1 MFTSLVS
8 SQLHKQLLLNKRM
21 KRFFRYFQPYQ
32 KEAILGPVFKLLEAS
47 FELLVPLII
56 AFIVDTIIPNGNQGD
71 LVAML
76 LLLVGLACVGILV
89 SLTAQYFSAKAAVGV
104 TKALTND
111 LYQKV
116 LSLPKSS
123 RDILSS
129 SSLLTR
135 LTSDTLQ
142 IQTGINTFLRLFL
155 RAPIVVFGSLMMA
168 FYISPS
174 LSVYFLG
181 MIILLLII
189 VTGISIITSRMYQSI
204 RKDVDSLV
212 GQVGETVMGWR
223 VIRAFG
229 QKAREIKTFQG
240 INQTYKKHQL
250 QAGFWSSLL
259 SPLTFLVVNT
269 TLLILIWQGNGAVS
283 QNLLE
288 QGMLVALINYLLQI
302 LVELVKMIMVVSTL
316 NQTYI
321 SAQRIQ
327 EVFDQESENV
337 EADLPVVKS
346 RDKDLVFSV
355 HDLTFAYPNSAEESL
370 SGIDFELRKGQFM
383 GIIGG
388 TGSGKSTL
396 VDLLQALY
404 SLPTSQLSVYID
416 GKSPKNVKEWRQ
428 QIAVVP
434 QQAQLFAGTVRSN
447 LSLGLASVS
456 ESDLWA
462 ALEIAQAKS
471 FIEDKGGLDSPVE
484 AFGKNFS
491 GGQRQRLTIAR
502 AILQKAPIL
511 ILDDATSALDYLTE
525 SRLLASIR
533 RELPEQTLIMV
544 SQRTNSL
551 RAADQILVLDQGRQV
566 GLGRH
571 EDLLRSSAIYQEIDQ
586 SQHREEGSHETI

>member
-1 MFTSLVS
+1 
-8 SQLHKQLLLNKRM
+8 M
-21 KRFFRYFQPYQ
+21 KFLSRYFKDYI
-32 KEAILGPVFKLLEAS
+32 KESILGPVFKLLEAC

-56 AFIVDTIIPNGNQGD
+56 AYIVDTIIPNGSQGN

-76 LLLVGLACVGILV
+76 FLLVGIACIGIIV
-89 SLTAQYFSAKAAVGV
+89 SLIAQYYSAKAAVGV
-104 TKALTND
+104 TKELTND

-155 RAPIVVFGSLMMA
+155 RAPIVVFGSLIMA

-174 LSVYFLG
+174 LSAYFLG
-181 MIILLLII
+181 MIILLIFI
-189 VTGISIITSRMYQSI
+189 VTVISVMTSRIYQSM
-204 RKDVDSLV
+204 RKELDGLV
-212 GQVGETVMGWR
+212 GQVRETVTGWR

-229 QKAREIKTFQG
+229 QREREIKAFQG
-240 INQTYKKHQL
+240 INQIYKKQQL

-259 SPLTFLVVNT
+259 SPLTFLVVNG
-269 TLLILIWQGNGAVS
+269 TLLILIWRGNIAIS
-283 QNLLE
+283 HNLLE

-327 EVFDQESENV
+327 EVFDQTSEDVESS
-337 EADLPVVKS
+337 LPKVVS
-346 RDKDLVFSV
+346 EDKEIIFSV
-355 HDLTFAYPNSAEESL
+355 RHISFSYPKSAEESL
-370 SGIDFELRKGQFM
+370 SDIAFDLRKGQFM

-404 SLPTSQLSVYID
+404 SVPTNQLSLFID
-416 GKSPKNVKEWRQ
+416 GKSPKSLKEWRQ
-428 QIAVVP
+428 QIAIVP
-434 QQAQLFAGTVRSN
+434 QQAQLFAGTIRSN
-447 LSLGLASVS
+447 LSLGLEEISD
-456 ESDLWA
+456 SDLWS

-525 SRLLASIR
+525 SRLLVAIR
-533 RELPEQTLIMV
+533 QELPGQNLIMV

-551 RAADQILVLDQGRQV
+551 RTADQILVLEQGRQV

-571 EDLLRSSAIYQEIDQ
+571 EDLLRSSAIYQEIHQ
-586 SQHREEGSHETI
+586 SQQQGEEDSYETI

>member
-1 MFTSLVS
+1 
-8 SQLHKQLLLNKRM
+8 M
-21 KRFFRYFQPYQ
+21 KFLSRYFKDYI
-32 KEAILGPVFKLLEAS
+32 KESILGPVFKLLEAC

-56 AFIVDTIIPNGNQGD
+56 AYIVDTIIPNGSQGN

-76 LLLVGLACVGILV
+76 FLLVGLACIGIIV
-89 SLTAQYFSAKAAVGV
+89 SLIAQYYSAKAAVGV
-104 TKALTND
+104 TKELTND

-155 RAPIVVFGSLMMA
+155 RAPIVVFGSLIMA

-174 LSVYFLG
+174 LSAYFLG
-181 MIILLLII
+181 MIILLIFI
-189 VTGISIITSRMYQSI
+189 VTVISVMTSRIYQSM
-204 RKDVDSLV
+204 RKELDGLV
-212 GQVGETVMGWR
+212 GQVRETVTGWR

-229 QKAREIKTFQG
+229 QREREIKAFQG
-240 INQTYKKHQL
+240 INQIYKKQQL

-259 SPLTFLVVNT
+259 SPLTFLVVNG
-269 TLLILIWQGNGAVS
+269 TLLILIWQGNIAIS
-283 QNLLE
+283 HNLLE

-327 EVFDQESENV
+327 EVFDQTSEDVESS
-337 EADLPVVKS
+337 LPKVVS
-346 RDKDLVFSV
+346 EDKEIIFSV
-355 HDLTFAYPNSAEESL
+355 RHLSFSYPKSAEESL
-370 SGIDFELRKGQFM
+370 SDIAFDLRKGQFM

-404 SLPTSQLSVYID
+404 SVSTNQLSLFID
-416 GKSPKNVKEWRQ
+416 GKSPKNLKEWRQ
-428 QIAVVP
+428 RIAIVP
-434 QQAQLFAGTVRSN
+434 QQAQLFAGTIRSN
-447 LSLGLASVS
+447 LSLGLEEISD
-456 ESDLWA
+456 SDLWS

-525 SRLLASIR
+525 SRLLAAIR
-533 RELPEQTLIMV
+533 QELPGQNLIMV

-551 RAADQILVLDQGRQV
+551 RTADQILVLEQGRQV

-571 EDLLRSSAIYQEIDQ
+571 EDLLRSSAIYQEIHQ
-586 SQHREEGSHETI
+586 SQQQGE

>member
-1 MFTSLVS
+1 
-8 SQLHKQLLLNKRM
+8 M
-21 KRFFRYFQPYQ
+21 KFLSRYFKDYI
-32 KEAILGPVFKLLEAS
+32 KESILGPVFKLLEAC

-56 AFIVDTIIPNGNQGD
+56 AYIVDTIIPNGSQGN

-76 LLLVGLACVGILV
+76 FLLVGLACIGIIV
-89 SLTAQYFSAKAAVGV
+89 SLIAQYYSAKAAVGV
-104 TKALTND
+104 TKELTND

-155 RAPIVVFGSLMMA
+155 RAPIVVFGSLIMA

-174 LSVYFLG
+174 LSAYFLG
-181 MIILLLII
+181 MIILLIFI
-189 VTGISIITSRMYQSI
+189 VTVISVMTSRIYQSM
-204 RKDVDSLV
+204 RKELDGLV
-212 GQVGETVMGWR
+212 GQVRETVTGWR

-229 QKAREIKTFQG
+229 QREREIKAFQG
-240 INQTYKKHQL
+240 INQIYKKQQL

-259 SPLTFLVVNT
+259 SPLTFLVVNG
-269 TLLILIWQGNGAVS
+269 TLIILIWQGNKAIS
-283 QNLLE
+283 HNLLE
-288 QGMLVALINYLLQI
+288 LGMLVALINYLLQI

-327 EVFDQESENV
+327 EVLDQTSEDVESS
-337 EADLPVVKS
+337 LPKVVS
-346 RDKDLVFSV
+346 EDKEIIFSV
-355 HDLTFAYPNSAEESL
+355 RHLSFSYPKSAEESL
-370 SGIDFELRKGQFM
+370 SDIAFDLRKGQFM

-404 SLPTSQLSVYID
+404 SVPTNQLSLFID
-416 GKSPKNVKEWRQ
+416 GKSPKNLKEWRQ
-428 QIAVVP
+428 QIAIVP

-447 LSLGLASVS
+447 LSLGLESVLDS
-456 ESDLWA
+456 ELWV

-511 ILDDATSALDYLTE
+511 VLDDATSALDYLTE
-525 SRLLASIR
+525 SRLLAAIR

-551 RAADQILVLDQGRQV
+551 RTADLILVLDQGRQV

-571 EDLLRSSAIYQEIDQ
+571 EDLLRKSAIYQEIDQ
-586 SQHREEGSHETI
+586 SQHREEDSHETI

>member
-1 MFTSLVS
+1 
-8 SQLHKQLLLNKRM
+8 M
-21 KRFFRYFQPYQ
+21 KFLSRYFKDYI
-32 KEAILGPVFKLLEAS
+32 KESILGPIFKLLEAC

-56 AFIVDTIIPNGNQGD
+56 AYIVDTIIPNGSQGN

-76 LLLVGLACVGILV
+76 FLLVGLACIGIIV
-89 SLTAQYFSAKAAVGV
+89 SLIAQYYSAKAAVGV
-104 TKALTND
+104 TKELTND

-155 RAPIVVFGSLMMA
+155 RAPIVVFGSLIMA

-174 LSVYFLG
+174 LSAYFLG
-181 MIILLLII
+181 MIILLIFI
-189 VTGISIITSRMYQSI
+189 VTVISVMTSRIYQSM
-204 RKDVDSLV
+204 RKELDSLV
-212 GQVGETVMGWR
+212 GQVRETVTGWR

-229 QKAREIKTFQG
+229 QREREIKAFQG
-240 INQTYKKHQL
+240 INQIYKKQQL

-259 SPLTFLVVNT
+259 SPLTFLVVNG
-269 TLLILIWQGNGAVS
+269 TLLILIWQGNIAIS
-283 QNLLE
+283 HNLLE

-321 SAQRIQ
+321 SAQCIQ
-327 EVFDQESENV
+327 EVFDQTSEDVESS
-337 EADLPVVKS
+337 LPRVVS
-346 RDKDLVFSV
+346 EDKEIIFSV
-355 HDLTFAYPNSAEESL
+355 RHLSFSYPKSAEESL
-370 SGIDFELRKGQFM
+370 SDIAFDLRKGQFM

-404 SLPTSQLSVYID
+404 SVPTNQLSLFID
-416 GKSPKNVKEWRQ
+416 GKSPKNLKEWRQ
-428 QIAVVP
+428 QIAIVP
-434 QQAQLFAGTVRSN
+434 QQAQLFAGTIRSN
-447 LSLGLASVS
+447 LSLGLEEISD
-456 ESDLWA
+456 SDLWS

-471 FIEDKGGLDSPVE
+471 FIEDKGGLNSPVE

-525 SRLLASIR
+525 SRLLVAIR
-533 RELPEQTLIMV
+533 QELPGQNLIMV

-551 RAADQILVLDQGRQV
+551 RTADQILVLDQGCQV

-586 SQHREEGSHETI
+586 SQHREEDSHETI

>member
-1 MFTSLVS
+1 
-8 SQLHKQLLLNKRM
+8 M
-21 KRFFRYFQPYQ
+21 KLFFQYFKPY
-32 KEAILGPVFKLLEAS
+32 KNESILGPVFKLLEAS

-56 AFIVDTIIPNGNQGD
+56 AYIVDTIIPNGNRGD

-76 LLLVGLACVGILV
+76 LLLVGLACIGIIV
-89 SLTAQYFSAKAAVGV
+89 SITAQYFSAKAAVGV

-129 SSLLTR
+129 ASLLTR

-142 IQTGINTFLRLFL
+142 VQTGINTFLRLFL
-155 RAPIVVFGSLMMA
+155 RAPIVVFGSLIMA

-174 LSVYFLG
+174 LSIYFLG
-181 MIILLLII
+181 MILLLLVI
-189 VTGISIITSRMYQSI
+189 VTGISVLTSRIYQSI
-204 RKDVDSLV
+204 RKELDCLV
-212 GQVGETVMGWR
+212 GQVRETITGWR

-229 QKAREIKTFQG
+229 QREREIKTFQG
-240 INQTYKKHQL
+240 INQRYKKQQL
-250 QAGFWSSLL
+250 QSGFWSSLL
-259 SPLTFLVVNT
+259 SPLTFLVVNG
-269 TLLILIWQGNGAVS
+269 TLILLIWQGDSAISDNR
-283 QNLLE
+283 LE

-302 LVELVKMIMVVSTL
+302 LVELVKLIMVVTTL

-327 EVFDQESENV
+327 EVFEQKSEDVDAN
-337 EADLPVVKS
+337 LPVVYS
-346 RDKDLVFSV
+346 RDKELIFSV
-355 HDLTFAYPNSAEESL
+355 NHLSFSYPKSAEESL
-370 SGIDFELRKGQFM
+370 IDIDFELCKRQFM
-383 GIIGG
+383 GLIGG

-404 SLPTSQLSVYID
+404 SIPTSQLSFFIE
-416 GKSPKNVKEWRQ
+416 GKSPRNLKEWRQ
-428 QIAVVP
+428 QLAIVP

-447 LSLGLASVS
+447 LSLGLESVLDS
-456 ESDLWA
+456 ELWA

-511 ILDDATSALDYLTE
+511 LLDDATSALDYLTE
-525 SRLLASIR
+525 SRLLSAIR
-533 RELPEQTLIMV
+533 RAFPEQTLIMV

-551 RAADQILVLDQGRQV
+551 RTADQILVLDQGRQV

-586 SQHREEGSHETI
+586 SQHREEESHETI

>member
-1 MFTSLVS
+1 
-8 SQLHKQLLLNKRM
+8 M
-21 KRFFRYFQPYQ
+21 KFLSRYFKDYI
-32 KEAILGPVFKLLEAS
+32 KESILGPVFKLLEAC

-56 AFIVDTIIPNGNQGD
+56 AYIVDTIIPNGSQGN

-76 LLLVGLACVGILV
+76 FLLVGIACIGIIV
-89 SLTAQYFSAKAAVGV
+89 SLIAQYYSAKAAVGV
-104 TKALTND
+104 TKELTND

-155 RAPIVVFGSLMMA
+155 RAPIVVFGSLIMA

-174 LSVYFLG
+174 LSAYFLG
-181 MIILLLII
+181 MIILLIFI
-189 VTGISIITSRMYQSI
+189 VTVISVMTSRIYQSM
-204 RKDVDSLV
+204 RKELDGLV
-212 GQVGETVMGWR
+212 GQVRETVTGWR
-223 VIRAFG
+223 VIRAYG
-229 QKAREIKTFQG
+229 QREREIKAFQG
-240 INQTYKKHQL
+240 INQIYKKQQL

-259 SPLTFLVVNT
+259 SPLTFLVVNS
-269 TLLILIWQGNGAVS
+269 TLLILIWQGNIAIS
-283 QNLLE
+283 HNLLE

-327 EVFDQESENV
+327 EVFDQTSEDVESS
-337 EADLPVVKS
+337 LPKVVS
-346 RDKDLVFSV
+346 EDKEIIFSV
-355 HDLTFAYPNSAEESL
+355 RHLSFSYPKSAEESL
-370 SGIDFELRKGQFM
+370 SDITFDLRKEQFM

-404 SLPTSQLSVYID
+404 SVPTNQLSLFID
-416 GKSPKNVKEWRQ
+416 GKSPKNLKEWRQ
-428 QIAVVP
+428 RIAIVP
-434 QQAQLFAGTVRSN
+434 QQAQLFAGTIRSN
-447 LSLGLASVS
+447 LSLGLEEISD
-456 ESDLWA
+456 SDLWS

-491 GGQRQRLTIAR
+491 SGQRQRLTIAR

-525 SRLLASIR
+525 SRLLAAIR
-533 RELPEQTLIMV
+533 QELPGQNLIMV

-551 RAADQILVLDQGRQV
+551 RTADQILVLEQGRQV
-566 GLGRH
+566 GLSRH
-571 EDLLRSSAIYQEIDQ
+571 EDLLRSSAIYQEIHQ
-586 SQHREEGSHETI
+586 SQQQGEEDSYETI

>member
-1 MFTSLVS
+1 
-8 SQLHKQLLLNKRM
+8 M
-21 KRFFRYFQPYQ
+21 KFLSRYFKDYI
-32 KEAILGPVFKLLEAS
+32 KESILGPVFKLLEAC

-56 AFIVDTIIPNGNQGD
+56 AYIVDTIIPNGSQGN

-76 LLLVGLACVGILV
+76 FLLVGLACIGIIV
-89 SLTAQYFSAKAAVGV
+89 SLIAQYYSAKAAVGV
-104 TKALTND
+104 TKELTND

-155 RAPIVVFGSLMMA
+155 RAPIVVFGSLIMA

-174 LSVYFLG
+174 LSAYFLG
-181 MIILLLII
+181 MIILLIFI
-189 VTGISIITSRMYQSI
+189 VTVISVMTSRIYQSM
-204 RKDVDSLV
+204 RKELDGLV
-212 GQVGETVMGWR
+212 GQVRETVTGWR

-229 QKAREIKTFQG
+229 QREREIKAFQG
-240 INQTYKKHQL
+240 INQIYKKQQL

-259 SPLTFLVVNT
+259 SPLTFLVVNG
-269 TLLILIWQGNGAVS
+269 TLLILIWQGNIAIS
-283 QNLLE
+283 HNLLE

-327 EVFDQESENV
+327 EVFDQTSEDVESS
-337 EADLPVVKS
+337 LPKVVS
-346 RDKDLVFSV
+346 EDKEIIFSV
-355 HDLTFAYPNSAEESL
+355 RHLSFSYPKSAEESL
-370 SGIDFELRKGQFM
+370 SDIAFDLRKGQFM

-404 SLPTSQLSVYID
+404 SVPTNQLSLFID
-416 GKSPKNVKEWRQ
+416 GKSPKNLKEWRQ
-428 QIAVVP
+428 QIAIVP
-434 QQAQLFAGTVRSN
+434 QQAQLFAGTIRSN
-447 LSLGLASVS
+447 LSLGLEEISD
-456 ESDLWA
+456 SDLWS

-511 ILDDATSALDYLTE
+511 VLDDATSALDYLTE
-525 SRLLASIR
+525 SRLLVAIR
-533 RELPEQTLIMV
+533 QELPGQNLIMV

-551 RAADQILVLDQGRQV
+551 RTADQILVLEQGRQV

-571 EDLLRSSAIYQEIDQ
+571 EDLLRSSAIYQEIHQ
-586 SQHREEGSHETI
+586 SQQQGEEDSYETI

>member
-1 MFTSLVS
+1 
-8 SQLHKQLLLNKRM
+8 M
-21 KRFFRYFQPYQ
+21 KLFFQYFKPY
-32 KEAILGPVFKLLEAS
+32 KNESILGPVFKLLEAS

-56 AFIVDTIIPNGNQGD
+56 AYIVDTIIPNGNRGD

-76 LLLVGLACVGILV
+76 LLLVGLACIGIIV
-89 SLTAQYFSAKAAVGV
+89 SITAQYFSAKAAVGV

-129 SSLLTR
+129 ASLLTR

-142 IQTGINTFLRLFL
+142 VQTGINTFLRLFL
-155 RAPIVVFGSLMMA
+155 RAPIVVFGSLIMA

-174 LSVYFLG
+174 LSIYFLG
-181 MIILLLII
+181 MILLLLVI
-189 VTGISIITSRMYQSI
+189 VTGISVLTSRIYQSI
-204 RKDVDSLV
+204 RKELDCLV
-212 GQVGETVMGWR
+212 GQVRETITGWR

-229 QKAREIKTFQG
+229 QREREIKTFQG
-240 INQTYKKHQL
+240 INQRYKKQQL

-259 SPLTFLVVNT
+259 SPLTFLVVNG
-269 TLLILIWQGNGAVS
+269 TLILLIWQGNSAIS
-283 QNLLE
+283 DNRLE

-302 LVELVKMIMVVSTL
+302 LVELVKLIMVVTTL

-327 EVFDQESENV
+327 EVFEQKSEDVDAN
-337 EADLPVVKS
+337 LPVVYS
-346 RDKDLVFSV
+346 RDKELIFSV
-355 HDLTFAYPNSAEESL
+355 NHLSFSYPKSAEESL
-370 SGIDFELRKGQFM
+370 IDIDFELCKRQFM
-383 GIIGG
+383 GLIGG

-404 SLPTSQLSVYID
+404 SIPTSQLSFFIE
-416 GKSPKNVKEWRQ
+416 GKSPRNLKEWRQ
-428 QIAVVP
+428 QLAIVP

-447 LSLGLASVS
+447 LSLGLESVLDS
-456 ESDLWA
+456 ELWA

-511 ILDDATSALDYLTE
+511 VLDDATSALDYLTE
-525 SRLLASIR
+525 SRLLSAIR
-533 RELPEQTLIMV
+533 RAFPEQTLIMV

-551 RAADQILVLDQGRQV
+551 RTADQILVLDQGRQV

-586 SQHREEGSHETI
+586 SQHREEDSHETI

>member
-1 MFTSLVS
+1 MKSL
-8 SQLHKQLLLNKRM
+8 
-21 KRFFRYFQPYQ
+21 FRYFKSYK
-32 KEAILGPVFKLLEAS
+32 KESILGPIFKLLEAS

-56 AFIVDTIIPNGNQGD
+56 AYIVDTIIPNGNRGD

-76 LLLVGLACVGILV
+76 LLLVGLALVGIIV

-104 TKALTND
+104 TKELTND

-129 SSLLTR
+129 SSLLNR

-155 RAPIVVFGSLMMA
+155 RAPIVVFGSLIMS
-168 FYISPS
+168 FYISPT

-181 MIILLLII
+181 MIVLLLVI
-189 VTGISIITSRMYQSI
+189 VAGISVMTSRIYQTI
-204 RKDVDSLV
+204 RKELDGLV
-212 GQVGETVMGWR
+212 GQVRETVTGWR

-229 QKAREIKTFQG
+229 QREREIKTFQG
-240 INQTYKKHQL
+240 INQRYKKQQL
-250 QAGFWSSLL
+250 EAGFWSSLL
-259 SPLTFLVVNT
+259 SPLTFLVVNG
-269 TLLILIWQGNGAVS
+269 TLLILIWQGNIAIS
-283 QNLLE
+283 HNLLE

-327 EVFDQESENV
+327 EVFEQESEDV
-337 EADLPVVKS
+337 QADLPVVNS
-346 RDKDLVFSV
+346 RDKDLVFSI

-404 SLPTSQLSVYID
+404 SLPTNQLSIYID
-416 GKSPKNVKEWRQ
+416 GQSPKNLKEWRQ
-428 QIAVVP
+428 QIAIVP
-434 QQAQLFAGTVRSN
+434 QQAQLFAGSVRSN
-447 LSLGLASVS
+447 LSLGLESVS
-456 ESDLWA
+456 DSDLWA

-551 RAADQILVLDQGRQV
+551 RTADQILVLDQGRQV

-586 SQHREEGSHETI
+586 SQHREEGSHEAI

>member
-1 MFTSLVS
+1 
-8 SQLHKQLLLNKRM
+8 M
-21 KRFFRYFQPYQ
+21 KFLSRYFKDYI
-32 KEAILGPVFKLLEAS
+32 KESILGPVFKLLEAC

-56 AFIVDTIIPNGNQGD
+56 AYIVDTIIPNGSQGN

-76 LLLVGLACVGILV
+76 FLLVGIACIGIIV
-89 SLTAQYFSAKAAVGV
+89 SLIAQYYSAKAAVGV
-104 TKALTND
+104 TKELTND

-155 RAPIVVFGSLMMA
+155 RAPIVVFGSLIMA

-174 LSVYFLG
+174 LSAYFLG
-181 MIILLLII
+181 MIILLIFI
-189 VTGISIITSRMYQSI
+189 VTVISVMTSRIYQSM
-204 RKDVDSLV
+204 RKELDGLV
-212 GQVGETVMGWR
+212 GQVRETVTGWR

-229 QKAREIKTFQG
+229 QREREIKAFQG
-240 INQTYKKHQL
+240 INQIYKKQQL

-259 SPLTFLVVNT
+259 SPLTFLVVNG
-269 TLLILIWQGNGAVS
+269 TLLILIWQGNIAIS
-283 QNLLE
+283 HNLLE

-327 EVFDQESENV
+327 EVFDQTSEDVESS
-337 EADLPVVKS
+337 LPKVVS
-346 RDKDLVFSV
+346 EDKELIFSV
-355 HDLTFAYPNSAEESL
+355 RHLSFSYPKSAEESL
-370 SGIDFELRKGQFM
+370 SDIAFDLRKGQFM

-404 SLPTSQLSVYID
+404 SVPTNQLSLFID
-416 GKSPKNVKEWRQ
+416 GKSPKNLKEWRQ

-434 QQAQLFAGTVRSN
+434 QQAQLFAGTIRSN
-447 LSLGLASVS
+447 LSLGLEEISD
-456 ESDLWA
+456 SDLWS

-525 SRLLASIR
+525 SRLLVAIR
-533 RELPEQTLIMV
+533 QELPGQNLIMV

-551 RAADQILVLDQGRQV
+551 RTADQILVLEQGRQV

-571 EDLLRSSAIYQEIDQ
+571 EDLLRSSAIYQEIHQ
-586 SQHREEGSHETI
+586 SQQQGEEDSYETI

>member
-1 MFTSLVS
+1 
-8 SQLHKQLLLNKRM
+8 M
-21 KRFFRYFQPYQ
+21 KFLSRYFKDYI
-32 KEAILGPVFKLLEAS
+32 KESILGPVFKLLEAC

-56 AFIVDTIIPNGNQGD
+56 AYIVDTIIPNGSQGN

-76 LLLVGLACVGILV
+76 FLLVGIACIGIIV
-89 SLTAQYFSAKAAVGV
+89 SLIAQYYSAKAAVGV
-104 TKALTND
+104 TKELTND

-129 SSLLTR
+129 PSLLTR

-155 RAPIVVFGSLMMA
+155 RAPIVVFGSLIMA
-168 FYISPS
+168 FYINSS
-174 LSVYFLG
+174 LSAYFLG
-181 MIILLLII
+181 MIILLIFI
-189 VTGISIITSRMYQSI
+189 VTVISVMTSRIYQSM
-204 RKDVDSLV
+204 RKELDGLV
-212 GQVGETVMGWR
+212 GQVRETVTGWR

-229 QKAREIKTFQG
+229 QREREIKAFQG
-240 INQTYKKHQL
+240 INQIYKKQQL

-259 SPLTFLVVNT
+259 SPLTFLVVNG
-269 TLLILIWQGNGAVS
+269 TLLILIWQGNIAIS
-283 QNLLE
+283 HKLLE

-327 EVFDQESENV
+327 EVFDQISEDVESS
-337 EADLPVVKS
+337 LPRVVS
-346 RDKDLVFSV
+346 EDKEIIFSV
-355 HDLTFAYPNSAEESL
+355 RHLSFSYPKSAEESL
-370 SGIDFELRKGQFM
+370 SDIAFDLRKGQFM

-404 SLPTSQLSVYID
+404 SVPTNQLSLFID
-416 GKSPKNVKEWRQ
+416 GKSPKNLKEWRQ

-434 QQAQLFAGTVRSN
+434 QQAQLFAGTIRSN
-447 LSLGLASVS
+447 LSLGLEEISD
-456 ESDLWA
+456 SDLWS

-525 SRLLASIR
+525 SRLLAAIR
-533 RELPEQTLIMV
+533 QELPGQNLIMV

-551 RAADQILVLDQGRQV
+551 RTADQILVLEQGRQV

-571 EDLLRSSAIYQEIDQ
+571 EVLLRSSAIYQEIHQ
-586 SQHREEGSHETI
+586 SQQQGEEDSYETI

>member
-1 MFTSLVS
+1 
-8 SQLHKQLLLNKRM
+8 M
-21 KRFFRYFQPYQ
+21 KFLSRYFKDYI
-32 KEAILGPVFKLLEAS
+32 KESILGPVFKLLEAC

-56 AFIVDTIIPNGNQGD
+56 AYIVDTIIPNGSQGN

-76 LLLVGLACVGILV
+76 FLLVGLACIGIIV
-89 SLTAQYFSAKAAVGV
+89 SLIAQYYSAKAAVGV
-104 TKALTND
+104 TKELTND

-155 RAPIVVFGSLMMA
+155 RAPIVVFGSLIMA

-174 LSVYFLG
+174 LSAYFLG
-181 MIILLLII
+181 MIILLIFI
-189 VTGISIITSRMYQSI
+189 VTVISVMTSRIYQSM
-204 RKDVDSLV
+204 RKELDGLV
-212 GQVGETVMGWR
+212 GQVRETVTGWR

-229 QKAREIKTFQG
+229 QREREIKAFHG
-240 INQTYKKHQL
+240 INQIYKKQQL

-259 SPLTFLVVNT
+259 SPLTFLVVNG
-269 TLLILIWQGNGAVS
+269 TLLILIWQGNIAIS
-283 QNLLE
+283 HNLLE

-327 EVFDQESENV
+327 EVFDQTSEDIESS
-337 EADLPVVKS
+337 LPKVVS
-346 RDKDLVFSV
+346 EDKEIIFSV
-355 HDLTFAYPNSAEESL
+355 RHLSFSYPKSAEESL
-370 SGIDFELRKGQFM
+370 SDIAFDLRKGQFM

-404 SLPTSQLSVYID
+404 SVPTNQLSLFID
-416 GKSPKNVKEWRQ
+416 GKSPKNLKEWRQ

-434 QQAQLFAGTVRSN
+434 QQAQLFAGTIRSN
-447 LSLGLASVS
+447 LSLGLEEISD
-456 ESDLWA
+456 SDLWS

-525 SRLLASIR
+525 SRLLVAIR
-533 RELPEQTLIMV
+533 QELPGQNLIMV

-551 RAADQILVLDQGRQV
+551 RTADQILVLEQGRQV

-571 EDLLRSSAIYQEIDQ
+571 EVLLRSSAIYQEIHQ
-586 SQHREEGSHETI
+586 SQQQGEEDSYETI

>member
-1 MFTSLVS
+1 
-8 SQLHKQLLLNKRM
+8 M
-21 KRFFRYFQPYQ
+21 KFLSRYFKDYI
-32 KEAILGPVFKLLEAS
+32 KESILGPAFKLLEAC

-56 AFIVDTIIPNGNQGD
+56 AYIVDTIIPNCSQGN
-71 LVAML
+71 LVVML
-76 LLLVGLACVGILV
+76 FLLVGLACIGIIV
-89 SLTAQYFSAKAAVGV
+89 SLIAQYYSAKAAVGV
-104 TKALTND
+104 TKELTND

-155 RAPIVVFGSLMMA
+155 RAPIVVFGSLIMA

-174 LSVYFLG
+174 LSAYFLG
-181 MIILLLII
+181 MIILLIFI
-189 VTGISIITSRMYQSI
+189 VTVISVMTSRIYQSM
-204 RKDVDSLV
+204 RKELDGLV
-212 GQVGETVMGWR
+212 GQVRETVTGWR

-229 QKAREIKTFQG
+229 QREREIKAFQG
-240 INQTYKKHQL
+240 INQIYKKQQL

-259 SPLTFLVVNT
+259 SPLTFLVVNG
-269 TLLILIWQGNGAVS
+269 TLLILIWQGNIAIS
-283 QNLLE
+283 HNLLE

-327 EVFDQESENV
+327 EVFDQTSEDVESS
-337 EADLPVVKS
+337 LPKVVS
-346 RDKDLVFSV
+346 EDKEIIFSV
-355 HDLTFAYPNSAEESL
+355 RHLSFSYPKSAEESL
-370 SGIDFELRKGQFM
+370 ADIAFDLRKGQFM

-404 SLPTSQLSVYID
+404 SVPTNQLSLFID
-416 GKSPKNVKEWRQ
+416 GKSPKNLKEWRQ
-428 QIAVVP
+428 QIAIIP
-434 QQAQLFAGTVRSN
+434 QQAQLFAGTIRSN
-447 LSLGLASVS
+447 LSLGLEEISD
-456 ESDLWA
+456 SDLWS

-511 ILDDATSALDYLTE
+511 VLDDATSALDYLTE
-525 SRLLASIR
+525 SRLLAAIC

-551 RAADQILVLDQGRQV
+551 QTADQILVLEQGRQV

-571 EDLLRSSAIYQEIDQ
+571 EDLLRSSAIYQEIHQ
-586 SQHREEGSHETI
+586 SQQQGEEDSYETI

>member
-1 MFTSLVS
+1 
-8 SQLHKQLLLNKRM
+8 M
-21 KRFFRYFQPYQ
+21 KLFFQYFKPY
-32 KEAILGPVFKLLEAS
+32 KNESILGPVFKLLEAS

-56 AFIVDTIIPNGNQGD
+56 AYIVDTIIPNGNRGD

-76 LLLVGLACVGILV
+76 FLLVGLACIGIIV
-89 SLTAQYFSAKAAVGV
+89 SITAQYFSAKAAVGV

-129 SSLLTR
+129 ASLLTR

-142 IQTGINTFLRLFL
+142 VQTGINTFLRLFL
-155 RAPIVVFGSLMMA
+155 RAPIVVFGSLIMA

-174 LSVYFLG
+174 LSIYFLG
-181 MIILLLII
+181 MILLLLVI
-189 VTGISIITSRMYQSI
+189 VTGISVLTSRIYQSI
-204 RKDVDSLV
+204 RNELDGLV
-212 GQVGETVMGWR
+212 GQVRETINGWR
-223 VIRAFG
+223 VIQAFG
-229 QKAREIKTFQG
+229 QREREIKTFQG
-240 INQTYKKHQL
+240 INQRYKKQQL

-259 SPLTFLVVNT
+259 SPLTFLVVNG
-269 TLLILIWQGNGAVS
+269 TLILLIWQGHSAISDNR
-283 QNLLE
+283 LE

-302 LVELVKMIMVVSTL
+302 LVELVKLIMVVTTL

-327 EVFDQESENV
+327 EVFEQKSEDVDAN
-337 EADLPVVKS
+337 LPVVYS
-346 RDKDLVFSV
+346 RDKELIFSV
-355 HDLTFAYPNSAEESL
+355 NHLSFSYPKSAEKSL
-370 SGIDFELRKGQFM
+370 IDIDFELCKRQFM
-383 GIIGG
+383 GLIGG

-404 SLPTSQLSVYID
+404 SIPTSQLSFFIE
-416 GKSPKNVKEWRQ
+416 GKSPRNLKEWRQ
-428 QIAVVP
+428 QLAIVP

-447 LSLGLASVS
+447 LSLGLESVLDS
-456 ESDLWA
+456 ELWA
-462 ALEIAQAKS
+462 ALEIAQARS

-511 ILDDATSALDYLTE
+511 VLDDATSALDYLTE
-525 SRLLASIR
+525 SRLLSAIR
-533 RELPEQTLIMV
+533 RAFPEQTLIMV

-551 RAADQILVLDQGRQV
+551 RTADQILVLDQGRQV

-571 EDLLRSSAIYQEIDQ
+571 EDLLRSSAIYQEIDR
-586 SQHREEGSHETI
+586 SQHREEDSHETI

>member
-1 MFTSLVS
+1 
-8 SQLHKQLLLNKRM
+8 M
-21 KRFFRYFQPYQ
+21 KFLSRYFKDYI
-32 KEAILGPVFKLLEAS
+32 KESILGPVFKLLEAC

-56 AFIVDTIIPNGNQGD
+56 AYIVDTIIPNGSQGN

-76 LLLVGLACVGILV
+76 FLLVGLACIGIIV
-89 SLTAQYFSAKAAVGV
+89 SLIAQYYSAKAAVGV
-104 TKALTND
+104 TKELTND

-155 RAPIVVFGSLMMA
+155 RAPIVVFGSLIMA

-174 LSVYFLG
+174 LSAYFLG
-181 MIILLLII
+181 MIILLIFI
-189 VTGISIITSRMYQSI
+189 VTVISVMTSRIYQSM
-204 RKDVDSLV
+204 RKELDGLV
-212 GQVGETVMGWR
+212 GQVRETVTGWR

-229 QKAREIKTFQG
+229 QREREIKAFHG
-240 INQTYKKHQL
+240 INQIYKKQQL

-259 SPLTFLVVNT
+259 SPLTFLVVNG
-269 TLLILIWQGNGAVS
+269 TLLILIWQGNIAIS
-283 QNLLE
+283 HNLLE

-327 EVFDQESENV
+327 EVFDQTSEDVESS
-337 EADLPVVKS
+337 LPKVVS
-346 RDKDLVFSV
+346 EDKEIIFSV
-355 HDLTFAYPNSAEESL
+355 RHLSFSYPKSAEESL
-370 SGIDFELRKGQFM
+370 SDIAFDLRKGQFM

-404 SLPTSQLSVYID
+404 SVPTNQLSLFID
-416 GKSPKNVKEWRQ
+416 GKSPKSLKEWRQ

-434 QQAQLFAGTVRSN
+434 QQAQLFAGTIRSN
-447 LSLGLASVS
+447 LSLGLEEISD
-456 ESDLWA
+456 SDLWS

-525 SRLLASIR
+525 SRLLVAIR
-533 RELPEQTLIMV
+533 QELPGQNLIMV
-544 SQRTNSL
+544 SQRTHSL
-551 RAADQILVLDQGRQV
+551 RTADQILVLEQGRQV

-571 EDLLRSSAIYQEIDQ
+571 EDLLRSSAIYQEIHQ
-586 SQHREEGSHETI
+586 SQQQGEEDSYETI

>member
-1 MFTSLVS
+1 MKLF
-8 SQLHKQLLLNKRM
+8 SQ
-21 KRFFRYFQPYQ
+21 YFKPY
-32 KEAILGPVFKLLEAS
+32 KNESILGPVFKLLEAS

-56 AFIVDTIIPNGNQGD
+56 AYIVDTIIPNGNRGD

-76 LLLVGLACVGILV
+76 LLLVGLACIGIIV
-89 SLTAQYFSAKAAVGV
+89 SITAQYFSAKAAVGV

-129 SSLLTR
+129 ASLLTR

-142 IQTGINTFLRLFL
+142 VQTGINTFLRLFL
-155 RAPIVVFGSLMMA
+155 RAPIVVFGSLIMA

-174 LSVYFLG
+174 LSIYFLG
-181 MIILLLII
+181 MILLLLVI
-189 VTGISIITSRMYQSI
+189 VTGISVLTSRIYQSI
-204 RKDVDSLV
+204 RKELDCLV
-212 GQVGETVMGWR
+212 GQVRETITGWR

-229 QKAREIKTFQG
+229 QREREIKTFQG
-240 INQTYKKHQL
+240 INQRYKKQQL

-259 SPLTFLVVNT
+259 SPLTFLVVNG
-269 TLLILIWQGNGAVS
+269 TLILLIWQGDSAISDNR
-283 QNLLE
+283 LE

-302 LVELVKMIMVVSTL
+302 LVELVKLIMVVTTL

-327 EVFDQESENV
+327 EVFEQKSEDVDAN
-337 EADLPVVKS
+337 LPVVYS
-346 RDKDLVFSV
+346 RDKELIFSV
-355 HDLTFAYPNSAEESL
+355 NHLSFSYPKSAEESL
-370 SGIDFELRKGQFM
+370 IDIDFELCKRQFM
-383 GIIGG
+383 GLIGG

-404 SLPTSQLSVYID
+404 SIPTSQLSFFIE
-416 GKSPKNVKEWRQ
+416 GKSPRNLKEWRQ
-428 QIAVVP
+428 QLAIVP

-447 LSLGLASVS
+447 LSLGLESVLDS
-456 ESDLWA
+456 ELWA

-511 ILDDATSALDYLTE
+511 VLDDATSALDYLTE
-525 SRLLASIR
+525 SRLLSAIR
-533 RELPEQTLIMV
+533 LAFPEQTLIMV

-551 RAADQILVLDQGRQV
+551 RTADQILVLDQGRQV

-586 SQHREEGSHETI
+586 SQHREEDSHETI

>member
-1 MFTSLVS
+1 
-8 SQLHKQLLLNKRM
+8 M
-21 KRFFRYFQPYQ
+21 KFLSRYFKDYI
-32 KEAILGPVFKLLEAS
+32 KESILGPVFKLLEAC

-56 AFIVDTIIPNGNQGD
+56 AYIVDTIIPNGSQGN

-76 LLLVGLACVGILV
+76 FLLVGLACIGIIV
-89 SLTAQYFSAKAAVGV
+89 SLIAQYYSAKAAVGV
-104 TKALTND
+104 TKELTND

-155 RAPIVVFGSLMMA
+155 RAPIVVFGSLIMA

-174 LSVYFLG
+174 LSAYFLG
-181 MIILLLII
+181 MIILLIFI
-189 VTGISIITSRMYQSI
+189 VTVISVMTSRIYQSM
-204 RKDVDSLV
+204 RKELDGLV
-212 GQVGETVMGWR
+212 GQVRETVTGWR

-229 QKAREIKTFQG
+229 QREREIKAFQG
-240 INQTYKKHQL
+240 INQIYKKQQL

-259 SPLTFLVVNT
+259 SPLTFLVVNG
-269 TLLILIWQGNGAVS
+269 TLLILIWQGNIAIS
-283 QNLLE
+283 HNLLE

-327 EVFDQESENV
+327 EVFDQTSEDVESS
-337 EADLPVVKS
+337 LPKVVS
-346 RDKDLVFSV
+346 EDKEIIFSV
-355 HDLTFAYPNSAEESL
+355 RHLSFSYPKSAEESL
-370 SGIDFELRKGQFM
+370 SDIAFDLRKGQFM

-404 SLPTSQLSVYID
+404 SVPTNQLSLFND
-416 GKSPKNVKEWRQ
+416 GKSPKNLKEWRQ

-434 QQAQLFAGTVRSN
+434 QQAQLFAGTIRSN
-447 LSLGLASVS
+447 LSLGLEEISD
-456 ESDLWA
+456 SDLWS

-502 AILQKAPIL
+502 AVLQKAPIL

-525 SRLLASIR
+525 SRLLAAIR
-533 RELPEQTLIMV
+533 QELPGQNLIMV

-551 RAADQILVLDQGRQV
+551 RTADQILVLEQGRQV

-571 EDLLRSSAIYQEIDQ
+571 EDLLRSSAIYQEIHQ
-586 SQHREEGSHETI
+586 SQQQGEEDSYETI

>member
-1 MFTSLVS
+1 
-8 SQLHKQLLLNKRM
+8 M
-21 KRFFRYFQPYQ
+21 KFLSRYFKDYI
-32 KEAILGPVFKLLEAS
+32 KESILGPVFKLLEAC

-56 AFIVDTIIPNGNQGD
+56 AYIVDTIIPNGSQGN

-76 LLLVGLACVGILV
+76 FLLVGIACIGIIV
-89 SLTAQYFSAKAAVGV
+89 SLIAQYYSAKAAVGV
-104 TKALTND
+104 TKELTND

-155 RAPIVVFGSLMMA
+155 RAPIVVFGSLIMA

-174 LSVYFLG
+174 LSAYFLG
-181 MIILLLII
+181 MIILLIFI
-189 VTGISIITSRMYQSI
+189 VTVISVMTSRIYQSM
-204 RKDVDSLV
+204 RKELDDLV
-212 GQVGETVMGWR
+212 GQVRETVTGWR

-229 QKAREIKTFQG
+229 QREREIKTFQG
-240 INQTYKKHQL
+240 INQGYKKQQL

-259 SPLTFLVVNT
+259 SPLTFLVVNG
-269 TLLILIWQGNGAVS
+269 TLILLIWQGNSAIS
-283 QNLLE
+283 DNRLE

-327 EVFDQESENV
+327 EVFDQTSEDVESS
-337 EADLPVVKS
+337 LPKVVS
-346 RDKDLVFSV
+346 EDKEIIFSV
-355 HDLTFAYPNSAEESL
+355 LHLSFSYPKSAEESL
-370 SGIDFELRKGQFM
+370 SDIAFDLRKGQFM

-404 SLPTSQLSVYID
+404 SVPTNQLSLFID
-416 GKSPKNVKEWRQ
+416 GKSPKNLKEWRQ
-428 QIAVVP
+428 QIAIVP
-434 QQAQLFAGTVRSN
+434 QQAQLFAGTIRSN
-447 LSLGLASVS
+447 LSLGLEEISD
-456 ESDLWA
+456 SDLWS
-462 ALEIAQAKS
+462 ALKIAQAKS

-525 SRLLASIR
+525 SRLLAAIR
-533 RELPEQTLIMV
+533 QELPDQNLIMV

-551 RAADQILVLDQGRQV
+551 RTADQILVLEQGRQV

-571 EDLLRSSAIYQEIDQ
+571 EDLLRSSAIYQEIHQ
-586 SQHREEGSHETI
+586 SQQQGEEDSYETI

>member
-1 MFTSLVS
+1 
-8 SQLHKQLLLNKRM
+8 M
-21 KRFFRYFQPYQ
+21 KFLSRYFKDYI
-32 KEAILGPVFKLLEAS
+32 EESILGPVFKLLEAS

-56 AFIVDTIIPNGNQGD
+56 AYIVDTIIPNGSQGN

-76 LLLVGLACVGILV
+76 LLLVGLACIGIIV
-89 SLTAQYFSAKAAVGV
+89 SITAQYFSAKAAVGV
-104 TKALTND
+104 TKELTND

-155 RAPIVVFGSLMMA
+155 RAPIVVFGSLIMA

-174 LSVYFLG
+174 LSAYFLG
-181 MIILLLII
+181 MIILLIFI
-189 VTGISIITSRMYQSI
+189 VTVISVMTSRIYQSM
-204 RKDVDSLV
+204 RKELDGLV
-212 GQVGETVMGWR
+212 GQVRETVTGWR

-229 QKAREIKTFQG
+229 QREREIKAFQG
-240 INQTYKKHQL
+240 INQIYKKQQL

-259 SPLTFLVVNT
+259 SPLTFLVVNG
-269 TLLILIWQGNGAVS
+269 TLLVLIWQGNIAIS
-283 QNLLE
+283 HNLLE

-327 EVFDQESENV
+327 EVFDQTSEDVESS
-337 EADLPVVKS
+337 LPKVVS
-346 RDKDLVFSV
+346 EDKEIIFSV
-355 HDLTFAYPNSAEESL
+355 RHLSFSYPKSAEESL
-370 SGIDFELRKGQFM
+370 SDIAFDLRKGQFM

-404 SLPTSQLSVYID
+404 SVPTNQLSLFID
-416 GKSPKNVKEWRQ
+416 GKSPKNLKEWRQ
-428 QIAVVP
+428 RIAIVP
-434 QQAQLFAGTVRSN
+434 QQAQLFAGTIRSN
-447 LSLGLASVS
+447 LSLGLEEISD
-456 ESDLWA
+456 SDLWS

-525 SRLLASIR
+525 SRLLAAIC

-551 RAADQILVLDQGRQV
+551 RTADQILVLEQGRQV

-571 EDLLRSSAIYQEIDQ
+571 EDLLRSSAIYQEIHQ
-586 SQHREEGSHETI
+586 SQQQGEEDSYETI

>member
-1 MFTSLVS
+1 
-8 SQLHKQLLLNKRM
+8 M
-21 KRFFRYFQPYQ
+21 KFLSRYFKDYI
-32 KEAILGPVFKLLEAS
+32 KESILGPVFKLLEAC

-56 AFIVDTIIPNGNQGD
+56 AYIVDTIIPNGSQGN

-76 LLLVGLACVGILV
+76 FLLVGLACIGIIV
-89 SLTAQYFSAKAAVGV
+89 SLIAQYYSAKAAVGV
-104 TKALTND
+104 TKELTND

-155 RAPIVVFGSLMMA
+155 RAPIVVFGSLIMA

-174 LSVYFLG
+174 LSAYFLG
-181 MIILLLII
+181 MIILLIFI
-189 VTGISIITSRMYQSI
+189 VTVISVMTSRIYQSM
-204 RKDVDSLV
+204 RKELDGLV
-212 GQVGETVMGWR
+212 GQVRETVTGWR

-229 QKAREIKTFQG
+229 QREREIKAFQG
-240 INQTYKKHQL
+240 INQIYKKQQL

-259 SPLTFLVVNT
+259 SPLTFLVVNG
-269 TLLILIWQGNGAVS
+269 TLLILIWQGNIAIS
-283 QNLLE
+283 HNLLE

-327 EVFDQESENV
+327 EVFDQTSEDVESS
-337 EADLPVVKS
+337 LPKVVS
-346 RDKDLVFSV
+346 EDKEIIFSV
-355 HDLTFAYPNSAEESL
+355 RHLSFSYPKSAEESL
-370 SGIDFELRKGQFM
+370 SDIAFDLRKGQFM

-404 SLPTSQLSVYID
+404 SVPTNQLSLFND
-416 GKSPKNVKEWRQ
+416 GKSPKNLKEWRQ

-434 QQAQLFAGTVRSN
+434 QQAQLFAGTIRSN
-447 LSLGLASVS
+447 LSLGLEEISD
-456 ESDLWA
+456 SDLWS

-525 SRLLASIR
+525 SRLLVAIR
-533 RELPEQTLIMV
+533 QELPGQNLIMV

-551 RAADQILVLDQGRQV
+551 RTADQILVLEQGRQV

-571 EDLLRSSAIYQEIDQ
+571 EDLLRSSAIYQEIHQ
-586 SQHREEGSHETI
+586 SQQQGGG

>member
-1 MFTSLVS
+1 
-8 SQLHKQLLLNKRM
+8 M
-21 KRFFRYFQPYQ
+21 KFLSRYFKDYI
-32 KEAILGPVFKLLEAS
+32 KESILGPVFKLLEAC

-56 AFIVDTIIPNGNQGD
+56 AYIVDTIIPNGSQGN

-76 LLLVGLACVGILV
+76 FLLVGLACIGIIV
-89 SLTAQYFSAKAAVGV
+89 SLIAQYYSAKAAVGV
-104 TKALTND
+104 TKELTND

-155 RAPIVVFGSLMMA
+155 RAPIVVFGSLIMA

-174 LSVYFLG
+174 LSAYFLG
-181 MIILLLII
+181 MIILLIFI
-189 VTGISIITSRMYQSI
+189 VTVISVMTSRIYQSM
-204 RKDVDSLV
+204 RKELDGLV
-212 GQVGETVMGWR
+212 GQVRETVTGWR

-229 QKAREIKTFQG
+229 QREREIKAFQG
-240 INQTYKKHQL
+240 INQIYKKQQL

-259 SPLTFLVVNT
+259 SPLTFLVVNG
-269 TLLILIWQGNGAVS
+269 TLLILIWRGNIAIS
-283 QNLLE
+283 HNLLE

-327 EVFDQESENV
+327 EVFDQTSEDVESS
-337 EADLPVVKS
+337 LPKVVS
-346 RDKDLVFSV
+346 EDKEIIFSV
-355 HDLTFAYPNSAEESL
+355 RHLSFSYPKSAEESL
-370 SGIDFELRKGQFM
+370 SDIAFDLRKGQFM

-404 SLPTSQLSVYID
+404 SVPTNQLSLFID
-416 GKSPKNVKEWRQ
+416 GKSPKNLKEWRQ
-428 QIAVVP
+428 RIAIVP
-434 QQAQLFAGTVRSN
+434 QQAQLFAGTIRSN
-447 LSLGLASVS
+447 LSLGLEEISD
-456 ESDLWA
+456 SDLWS

-525 SRLLASIR
+525 SRLLVAIR
-533 RELPEQTLIMV
+533 QELPGQNIIMV

-551 RAADQILVLDQGRQV
+551 RTADQILVLEQGRQV

-571 EDLLRSSAIYQEIDQ
+571 EDLLRSSAIYQEIHQ
-586 SQHREEGSHETI
+586 SQQQGGEDSYETI

>member
-1 MFTSLVS
+1 
-8 SQLHKQLLLNKRM
+8 M
-21 KRFFRYFQPYQ
+21 KFLSRYFKDYI
-32 KEAILGPVFKLLEAS
+32 KESILGPVFKLLEAC

-56 AFIVDTIIPNGNQGD
+56 AYIVDTIIPNGSQGN

-76 LLLVGLACVGILV
+76 FLLVGLACIGIIV
-89 SLTAQYFSAKAAVGV
+89 SLIAQYYSAKAAVGV
-104 TKALTND
+104 TKELTND

-155 RAPIVVFGSLMMA
+155 RAPIVVFGSLIMA

-174 LSVYFLG
+174 LSAYFLG
-181 MIILLLII
+181 MIILLIFI
-189 VTGISIITSRMYQSI
+189 VTVISVMTSRIYQSM
-204 RKDVDSLV
+204 RKELDGLV
-212 GQVGETVMGWR
+212 GQVRETVTGWR

-229 QKAREIKTFQG
+229 QREREIKAFQG
-240 INQTYKKHQL
+240 INQIYKKQQL

-259 SPLTFLVVNT
+259 SPLTFLVVNG
-269 TLLILIWQGNGAVS
+269 TLLILIWQGNIAIS
-283 QNLLE
+283 HNLLE

-327 EVFDQESENV
+327 EVFDQTSEDVESS
-337 EADLPVVKS
+337 LPKVVS
-346 RDKDLVFSV
+346 EDKEIIFSV
-355 HDLTFAYPNSAEESL
+355 RHLSFSYPKSAEESL
-370 SGIDFELRKGQFM
+370 SDIAFDLRKGQFM

-404 SLPTSQLSVYID
+404 SVPTNQLSLFND
-416 GKSPKNVKEWRQ
+416 GKSPKNLKEWRQ

-434 QQAQLFAGTVRSN
+434 QQAQLFAGTIRSN
-447 LSLGLASVS
+447 LSLGLEEISD
-456 ESDLWA
+456 SDLWS

-525 SRLLASIR
+525 SRLLVAIR
-533 RELPEQTLIMV
+533 QELPGQNLIMV

-551 RAADQILVLDQGRQV
+551 RTADQILVLEQGRQV

-571 EDLLRSSAIYQEIDQ
+571 EDLLRSSAIYQEIHQ
-586 SQHREEGSHETI
+586 SQQQGEEDSYETS

>member
-1 MFTSLVS
+1 
-8 SQLHKQLLLNKRM
+8 M
-21 KRFFRYFQPYQ
+21 KFLSRYFKDYI
-32 KEAILGPVFKLLEAS
+32 KESILGPVFKLLEAC

-56 AFIVDTIIPNGNQGD
+56 AYIVDTIIPNGSQGN

-76 LLLVGLACVGILV
+76 FLLVGLACIGIIV
-89 SLTAQYFSAKAAVGV
+89 SLIAQYYSAKAAVGV
-104 TKALTND
+104 TKELTND

-155 RAPIVVFGSLMMA
+155 RAPIVVFGSLIMA

-174 LSVYFLG
+174 LSAYFLG
-181 MIILLLII
+181 MIILLIFI
-189 VTGISIITSRMYQSI
+189 VTVISVMTSRIYQSM
-204 RKDVDSLV
+204 RKELDGLV
-212 GQVGETVMGWR
+212 GQVRETVTGWR

-229 QKAREIKTFQG
+229 QREREIKAFQG
-240 INQTYKKHQL
+240 INQIYKKQQL

-259 SPLTFLVVNT
+259 SPLTFLVVNS
-269 TLLILIWQGNGAVS
+269 TLLILIWQGNIAIS
-283 QNLLE
+283 HNLLE

-327 EVFDQESENV
+327 EVFDQTSEDVESS
-337 EADLPVVKS
+337 LPKVVS
-346 RDKDLVFSV
+346 EDKEIIFSV
-355 HDLTFAYPNSAEESL
+355 RHLSFSYPKSAEESL
-370 SGIDFELRKGQFM
+370 SDITFDLRKGQFM

-404 SLPTSQLSVYID
+404 SVPTNQLSLFID
-416 GKSPKNVKEWRQ
+416 GKSPKNLKEWRQ

-434 QQAQLFAGTVRSN
+434 QQAQLFAGTIRSN
-447 LSLGLASVS
+447 LSLGL
-456 ESDLWA
+456 EEISDSNLWS

-525 SRLLASIR
+525 SRLLVAIR
-533 RELPEQTLIMV
+533 QELPGQNLIMV

-551 RAADQILVLDQGRQV
+551 RTADQILVLEQGRQV

-571 EDLLRSSAIYQEIDQ
+571 EDLLRSSAIYQEIHQ
-586 SQHREEGSHETI
+586 SQQQGEEDSYETI

>member
-1 MFTSLVS
+1 
-8 SQLHKQLLLNKRM
+8 M
-21 KRFFRYFQPYQ
+21 KFLSRYFKDYI
-32 KEAILGPVFKLLEAS
+32 KESILGPVFKLLEAC

-56 AFIVDTIIPNGNQGD
+56 AYIVDTIIPNGSRGN

-76 LLLVGLACVGILV
+76 FLLVGLACIGIIV
-89 SLTAQYFSAKAAVGV
+89 SLIAQYYSAKAAVGV
-104 TKALTND
+104 TKELTND

-155 RAPIVVFGSLMMA
+155 RAPIVVFGSLIMA

-174 LSVYFLG
+174 LSAYFLG
-181 MIILLLII
+181 MIILLIFI
-189 VTGISIITSRMYQSI
+189 VTVISVMTSRIYQSM
-204 RKDVDSLV
+204 RKELDGLV
-212 GQVGETVMGWR
+212 GQVRETVTGWR

-229 QKAREIKTFQG
+229 QREREIKAFQG
-240 INQTYKKHQL
+240 INQIYKKQQL

-259 SPLTFLVVNT
+259 SPLTFLVVNG
-269 TLLILIWQGNGAVS
+269 TLLILIWQGNIAIS
-283 QNLLE
+283 HNLLE

-327 EVFDQESENV
+327 EVFDQTSEDVESS
-337 EADLPVVKS
+337 LPKVVS
-346 RDKDLVFSV
+346 EDKEIIFSV
-355 HDLTFAYPNSAEESL
+355 RHLSFSYPKSAEESL
-370 SGIDFELRKGQFM
+370 SDIAFDLRKGQFM

-404 SLPTSQLSVYID
+404 SVPTNQLSLFID
-416 GKSPKNVKEWRQ
+416 GKSPKNLKEWRQ

-434 QQAQLFAGTVRSN
+434 QQAQLFAGTIRSN
-447 LSLGLASVS
+447 LSLGLEEISD
-456 ESDLWA
+456 SDLWS

-525 SRLLASIR
+525 SRLLVAIR
-533 RELPEQTLIMV
+533 QELPGQNLIMV

-551 RAADQILVLDQGRQV
+551 RTADQILVLEQGRQV

-571 EDLLRSSAIYQEIDQ
+571 EVLLRSSAIYQEIHQ
-586 SQHREEGSHETI
+586 SQQQGEEDSYETI

>member
-1 MFTSLVS
+1 
-8 SQLHKQLLLNKRM
+8 M
-21 KRFFRYFQPYQ
+21 KFLSRYFKDYI
-32 KEAILGPVFKLLEAS
+32 KESILGPVFKLLEAC

-56 AFIVDTIIPNGNQGD
+56 AYIVDTIIPNGSQGN

-76 LLLVGLACVGILV
+76 FLLVGLACIGIIV
-89 SLTAQYFSAKAAVGV
+89 SLIAQYYSAKAAVGV
-104 TKALTND
+104 TKELTND

-155 RAPIVVFGSLMMA
+155 RAPIVVFGSLIMA

-174 LSVYFLG
+174 LSAYFLG
-181 MIILLLII
+181 MIILLIFI
-189 VTGISIITSRMYQSI
+189 VTVISVMTSRIYQSM
-204 RKDVDSLV
+204 RKELDGLV
-212 GQVGETVMGWR
+212 GQVRETVTGWR

-229 QKAREIKTFQG
+229 QREREIKAFQG
-240 INQTYKKHQL
+240 INQIYKKQQL

-259 SPLTFLVVNT
+259 SPLTFLVVNG
-269 TLLILIWQGNGAVS
+269 TLLILIWQGNIAIS
-283 QNLLE
+283 HNLLE

-327 EVFDQESENV
+327 EVFDQISEDVESS
-337 EADLPVVKS
+337 LPKVVS
-346 RDKDLVFSV
+346 EDKEIIFSV
-355 HDLTFAYPNSAEESL
+355 RHLSFSYPKSAEESL
-370 SGIDFELRKGQFM
+370 SDITFDLRKGQFM

-404 SLPTSQLSVYID
+404 SVPTNQLSLFID
-416 GKSPKNVKEWRQ
+416 GKSPKNLKEWRQ
-428 QIAVVP
+428 QIAIVP
-434 QQAQLFAGTVRSN
+434 QQAQLFAGTIRSN
-447 LSLGLASVS
+447 LSLGLEEISD
-456 ESDLWA
+456 SDLWS

-525 SRLLASIR
+525 SRLLVAIR
-533 RELPEQTLIMV
+533 QELPGQNLIMV

-551 RAADQILVLDQGRQV
+551 RIADQILVLEQGRQV

-571 EDLLRSSAIYQEIDQ
+571 EDLLRSSAIYQEIHQ
-586 SQHREEGSHETI
+586 SQQQGEEDSYETI

>member
-1 MFTSLVS
+1 
-8 SQLHKQLLLNKRM
+8 M
-21 KRFFRYFQPYQ
+21 KFLSRYFKDYI
-32 KEAILGPVFKLLEAS
+32 KESILGPVFKLLEAC

-56 AFIVDTIIPNGNQGD
+56 AYIVDTIIPNGSQGN

-76 LLLVGLACVGILV
+76 FLLVGIACIGIIV
-89 SLTAQYFSAKAAVGV
+89 SLIAQYYSAKAAVGV
-104 TKALTND
+104 TKELTND

-155 RAPIVVFGSLMMA
+155 RAPIVVFGSLIMA

-174 LSVYFLG
+174 LSAYFLG
-181 MIILLLII
+181 MIILLIFI
-189 VTGISIITSRMYQSI
+189 VTVISVMTSRIYQSI
-204 RKDVDSLV
+204 RKELDGLV
-212 GQVGETVMGWR
+212 GQVRETVTGWR

-229 QKAREIKTFQG
+229 QREREIKAFHG
-240 INQTYKKHQL
+240 INQIYKKQQL

-259 SPLTFLVVNT
+259 SPLTFLVVNG
-269 TLLILIWQGNGAVS
+269 TLLILIWQGNIAIS
-283 QNLLE
+283 HNLLE

-321 SAQRIQ
+321 SVQRIQ
-327 EVFDQESENV
+327 EVFEQTSEDVESS
-337 EADLPVVKS
+337 LPKVVS
-346 RDKDLVFSV
+346 EDKEIIFSV
-355 HDLTFAYPNSAEESL
+355 RHLSFSYPKSAEESL
-370 SGIDFELRKGQFM
+370 SDITFDLRKGQFM

-404 SLPTSQLSVYID
+404 SVPTNQLSLFID
-416 GKSPKNVKEWRQ
+416 GKSPKNLKEWRQ
-428 QIAVVP
+428 QIAIVP
-434 QQAQLFAGTVRSN
+434 QQAQLFAGTIRSN
-447 LSLGLASVS
+447 LSLGLEEISD
-456 ESDLWA
+456 SDLWS
-462 ALEIAQAKS
+462 ALKIAQAKS

-484 AFGKNFS
+484 AFGQNFS

-525 SRLLASIR
+525 SRLLVAIR
-533 RELPEQTLIMV
+533 QELPGQNLIMV

-551 RAADQILVLDQGRQV
+551 RTADQILVLEQGRQV

-571 EDLLRSSAIYQEIDQ
+571 EDLLRSSAIYQEIHQ
-586 SQHREEGSHETI
+586 SQQQGEEDSYETI

>member
-1 MFTSLVS
+1 
-8 SQLHKQLLLNKRM
+8 M
-21 KRFFRYFQPYQ
+21 KFLSRYFKDYI
-32 KEAILGPVFKLLEAS
+32 KESILGPVFKLLEAC

-56 AFIVDTIIPNGNQGD
+56 AYIVDTIIPNGSQGN

-76 LLLVGLACVGILV
+76 FLLVGLACIGIIV
-89 SLTAQYFSAKAAVGV
+89 SLIAQYYSAKAAVGV
-104 TKALTND
+104 TKELTND

-155 RAPIVVFGSLMMA
+155 RAPIVVFGSLIMA

-174 LSVYFLG
+174 LSAYFLG
-181 MIILLLII
+181 MIILLIFI
-189 VTGISIITSRMYQSI
+189 VTVISVMTSRIYQSM
-204 RKDVDSLV
+204 RKELDGLV
-212 GQVGETVMGWR
+212 GQVRETVTGWR

-229 QKAREIKTFQG
+229 QREREIKAFHG
-240 INQTYKKHQL
+240 INQIYKKQQL

-259 SPLTFLVVNT
+259 SPLTFLVVNG
-269 TLLILIWQGNGAVS
+269 TLLILIWQGNIAIS
-283 QNLLE
+283 HKLLE

-327 EVFDQESENV
+327 EVFDQTSEDVESS
-337 EADLPVVKS
+337 LPKVVS
-346 RDKDLVFSV
+346 EDKEIIFSV
-355 HDLTFAYPNSAEESL
+355 RHLSFSYPKSAEESL
-370 SGIDFELRKGQFM
+370 SDIAFDLRKGQFM

-404 SLPTSQLSVYID
+404 SVPTNQLSLFID
-416 GKSPKNVKEWRQ
+416 GKSPKNLKEWRQ
-428 QIAVVP
+428 RIAIVP
-434 QQAQLFAGTVRSN
+434 QQAQLFAGTIRSN
-447 LSLGLASVS
+447 LSLGLEEISD
-456 ESDLWA
+456 SDLWS

-525 SRLLASIR
+525 SRLLVAIR
-533 RELPEQTLIMV
+533 QELPGQNLIMV

-551 RAADQILVLDQGRQV
+551 RTADQILVLEQGRQV

-571 EDLLRSSAIYQEIDQ
+571 EVLLRSSAIYQEIHQ
-586 SQHREEGSHETI
+586 SQQQGEEDSYETI

>member
-1 MFTSLVS
+1 
-8 SQLHKQLLLNKRM
+8 M
-21 KRFFRYFQPYQ
+21 KFLSRYFKDYI
-32 KEAILGPVFKLLEAS
+32 KESILGPVFKLLEAC

-56 AFIVDTIIPNGNQGD
+56 AYIVDTIIPNGSQGN

-76 LLLVGLACVGILV
+76 FLLVGIACIGIIV
-89 SLTAQYFSAKAAVGV
+89 SLIAQYYSAKAAVGV
-104 TKALTND
+104 TKELTND

-155 RAPIVVFGSLMMA
+155 RAPIVVFGSLIMA

-174 LSVYFLG
+174 LSAYFLG
-181 MIILLLII
+181 MIILLIFI
-189 VTGISIITSRMYQSI
+189 VTVISVMTSRIYQSM
-204 RKDVDSLV
+204 RKELDGLV
-212 GQVGETVMGWR
+212 GQVRETVTGWR

-229 QKAREIKTFQG
+229 QREREIKAFHG
-240 INQTYKKHQL
+240 INQIYKKQQL

-259 SPLTFLVVNT
+259 SPLTFLVVNG
-269 TLLILIWQGNGAVS
+269 TLLILIWQGNIAIS
-283 QNLLE
+283 HNLLE

-327 EVFDQESENV
+327 EVFDQTSEDVESS
-337 EADLPVVKS
+337 LPKVVS
-346 RDKDLVFSV
+346 EDKEIIFSV
-355 HDLTFAYPNSAEESL
+355 RHLSFSYPKSAEESL
-370 SGIDFELRKGQFM
+370 SDIAFDLRKGQFM

-404 SLPTSQLSVYID
+404 SVPTNQLSLFID
-416 GKSPKNVKEWRQ
+416 GKSPKNLKEWRQ
-428 QIAVVP
+428 RIAIVP
-434 QQAQLFAGTVRSN
+434 QQAQLFAGTIRSN
-447 LSLGLASVS
+447 LSLGLEEISD
-456 ESDLWA
+456 SDLWS

-525 SRLLASIR
+525 SRLLVAIR
-533 RELPEQTLIMV
+533 QELPGQNLIMV

-551 RAADQILVLDQGRQV
+551 RTADQILVLEQGRQV

-571 EDLLRSSAIYQEIDQ
+571 EVLLRSSAIYQEIHQ
-586 SQHREEGSHETI
+586 SQQQGEEDSYETI

>member
-1 MFTSLVS
+1 
-8 SQLHKQLLLNKRM
+8 M
-21 KRFFRYFQPYQ
+21 KFLSRYFKDYI
-32 KEAILGPVFKLLEAS
+32 KESILGPVFKLLEAC

-56 AFIVDTIIPNGNQGD
+56 AYIVDTIIPNGSQGN

-76 LLLVGLACVGILV
+76 FLLVGLACIGIIV
-89 SLTAQYFSAKAAVGV
+89 SLIAQYYSAKAAVGV
-104 TKALTND
+104 TKELTND

-155 RAPIVVFGSLMMA
+155 RAPIVVFGSLIMA

-174 LSVYFLG
+174 LSAYFLG
-181 MIILLLII
+181 MIILLIFI
-189 VTGISIITSRMYQSI
+189 VTVISVMTSRIYQSM
-204 RKDVDSLV
+204 RKELDGLV
-212 GQVGETVMGWR
+212 GQVRETVTGWR

-229 QKAREIKTFQG
+229 QREREIEAFQG
-240 INQTYKKHQL
+240 INQIYKKQQL
-250 QAGFWSSLL
+250 QVGFWSSLL
-259 SPLTFLVVNT
+259 SPLTFLVVNG
-269 TLLILIWQGNGAVS
+269 TLLILIWQGNIAIS
-283 QNLLE
+283 HNLLE

-327 EVFDQESENV
+327 EVFDQTSEDVESS
-337 EADLPVVKS
+337 LPKVVS
-346 RDKDLVFSV
+346 EDKEIIFSV
-355 HDLTFAYPNSAEESL
+355 RHLSFSYPKSAEESL
-370 SGIDFELRKGQFM
+370 SDIAFDLRKGQFM

-404 SLPTSQLSVYID
+404 SVPTNQLSLFID
-416 GKSPKNVKEWRQ
+416 GKSPKNLKEWRQ
-428 QIAVVP
+428 RIAIVP
-434 QQAQLFAGTVRSN
+434 QQAQLFAGTIRSN
-447 LSLGLASVS
+447 LSLGLEEISD
-456 ESDLWA
+456 SDLWS

-525 SRLLASIR
+525 SRLLAAIR
-533 RELPEQTLIMV
+533 QELPGQNLIMV

-551 RAADQILVLDQGRQV
+551 RTADQILVLEQGRQV

-571 EDLLRSSAIYQEIDQ
+571 EDLLRSSAIYQEIHQ
-586 SQHREEGSHETI
+586 SQQQGEEDSYETI

>member
-1 MFTSLVS
+1 MKSL
-8 SQLHKQLLLNKRM
+8 
-21 KRFFRYFQPYQ
+21 FRYFKSYK
-32 KEAILGPVFKLLEAS
+32 KESILGPIFKLLEAS

-56 AFIVDTIIPNGNQGD
+56 AYIVDTIIPNGNRGD

-76 LLLVGLACVGILV
+76 LLLVGLALVGIIV

-104 TKALTND
+104 TKELTND

-129 SSLLTR
+129 SSLLNR

-155 RAPIVVFGSLMMA
+155 RAPIVVFGSLIMS
-168 FYISPS
+168 FYISPT

-181 MIILLLII
+181 MIVLLLVI
-189 VTGISIITSRMYQSI
+189 VAGISVMTSRIYQSI
-204 RKDVDSLV
+204 RKELDGLV
-212 GQVGETVMGWR
+212 GQVRETVTGWR

-229 QKAREIKTFQG
+229 QREREISAFQG
-240 INQTYKKHQL
+240 GNQIYKKQQL

-269 TLLILIWQGNGAVS
+269 TLLILIWQGNLAITH
-283 QNLLE
+283 NLLE

-327 EVFDQESENV
+327 EVFDQESEDV
-337 EADLPVVKS
+337 EADLPAVQFN
-346 RDKDLVFSV
+346 DKELVFSV
-355 HDLTFAYPNSAEESL
+355 NNLSFAYPKSAEQAL
-370 SGIDFELRKGQFM
+370 SKIDFELCKGQFM

-404 SLPTSQLSVYID
+404 SLPPQQLSHSIY
-416 GKSPKNVKEWRQ
+416 GKSPKNLKEWRQ
-428 QIAVVP
+428 QIAIVP
-434 QQAQLFAGTVRSN
+434 QVAQLFAGTVRSN
-447 LSLGLASVS
+447 LSLGLDIVAD
-456 ESDLWA
+456 SDLWA

-471 FIEDKGGLDSPVE
+471 FIEEKGGLDSSVE

-525 SRLLASIR
+525 SRLLAAIR
-533 RELPEQTLIMV
+533 QEFPEQTLIMV

-551 RAADQILVLDQGRQV
+551 RRADQILVLDQGHQV

-571 EDLLRSSAIYQEIDQ
+571 EDLLISSAIYHEIDQ
-586 SQHREEGSHETI
+586 SQHMEEDSHEAI

>member
-1 MFTSLVS
+1 MKSL
-8 SQLHKQLLLNKRM
+8 
-21 KRFFRYFQPYQ
+21 FRYFKSYK
-32 KEAILGPVFKLLEAS
+32 KESILGPVFKLLEAC

-56 AFIVDTIIPNGNQGD
+56 AYIVDTIIPNGSQGN

-76 LLLVGLACVGILV
+76 FLLVGLACIGIIV
-89 SLTAQYFSAKAAVGV
+89 SLIAQYYSAKAAVGV
-104 TKALTND
+104 TKELTND

-155 RAPIVVFGSLMMA
+155 RAPIVVFGSLIMA

-174 LSVYFLG
+174 LSAYFLG
-181 MIILLLII
+181 MIILLIFI
-189 VTGISIITSRMYQSI
+189 VTVISVMTSRIYQSI
-204 RKDVDSLV
+204 RKELDGLV
-212 GQVGETVMGWR
+212 GQVRETVTGWR

-229 QKAREIKTFQG
+229 QREREIKAFQV
-240 INQTYKKHQL
+240 INQRYKKQQL
-250 QAGFWSSLL
+250 EAGFWSSLL
-259 SPLTFLVVNT
+259 SPLTFLVVNG
-269 TLLILIWQGNGAVS
+269 TLLILIWQGNIAIS
-283 QNLLE
+283 HNLLE

-327 EVFDQESENV
+327 EVFEQESEDV
-337 EADLPVVKS
+337 QADLPVVNS
-346 RDKDLVFSV
+346 RDKDLVFSI

-404 SLPTSQLSVYID
+404 SLPTNQLSIYID
-416 GKSPKNVKEWRQ
+416 GQSPKNLKEWRQ
-428 QIAVVP
+428 QIAIVP
-434 QQAQLFAGTVRSN
+434 QQAQLFAGTIRSN
-447 LSLGLASVS
+447 LSLGLESVS
-456 ESDLWA
+456 DNDLWA

-551 RAADQILVLDQGRQV
+551 RVADQILVLDQGRQV

-586 SQHREEGSHETI
+586 SQHREEGSHEAI

>member
-1 MFTSLVS
+1 
-8 SQLHKQLLLNKRM
+8 M
-21 KRFFRYFQPYQ
+21 KFLSRYFKDYI
-32 KEAILGPVFKLLEAS
+32 KESILGPVFKLLEAC

-56 AFIVDTIIPNGNQGD
+56 AYIVDTIIPNGSRGN

-76 LLLVGLACVGILV
+76 FLLVGLACIGIIV
-89 SLTAQYFSAKAAVGV
+89 SLIAQYYSAKAAVGV
-104 TKALTND
+104 TKELTND

-155 RAPIVVFGSLMMA
+155 RAPIVVFGSLIMA

-174 LSVYFLG
+174 LSAYFLG
-181 MIILLLII
+181 MIILLIFI
-189 VTGISIITSRMYQSI
+189 VTVISVMTSRIYQSM
-204 RKDVDSLV
+204 RKELDGLV
-212 GQVGETVMGWR
+212 GQVRETVTGWR

-229 QKAREIKTFQG
+229 QREREIKAFQG
-240 INQTYKKHQL
+240 INQIYKKQQL

-259 SPLTFLVVNT
+259 SPLTFLVVNG
-269 TLLILIWQGNGAVS
+269 TLLILIWQGNIAIS
-283 QNLLE
+283 HNLLE

-327 EVFDQESENV
+327 EVFDQTSEDVESS
-337 EADLPVVKS
+337 LPKVVS
-346 RDKDLVFSV
+346 EDKEIIFSV
-355 HDLTFAYPNSAEESL
+355 RHLSFSYPKSAEESL
-370 SGIDFELRKGQFM
+370 SDIAFDLRKGQFM

-388 TGSGKSTL
+388 TGSGKSAL

-404 SLPTSQLSVYID
+404 SVPTNQLSLFID
-416 GKSPKNVKEWRQ
+416 GKSPKNLKEWRQ
-428 QIAVVP
+428 RIAIVP
-434 QQAQLFAGTVRSN
+434 QQAQLFAGTIRSN
-447 LSLGLASVS
+447 LSLGLEEISD
-456 ESDLWA
+456 SDLWS

-525 SRLLASIR
+525 SRLLAALC

-551 RAADQILVLDQGRQV
+551 RTADQILVLEQGRQV

-571 EDLLRSSAIYQEIDQ
+571 EDLLRSSAIYQEIHQ
-586 SQHREEGSHETI
+586 SQQQGEEDSYETI

>member
-1 MFTSLVS
+1 M
-8 SQLHKQLLLNKRM
+8 
-21 KRFFRYFQPYQ
+21 RFLSRYFKDYI
-32 KEAILGPVFKLLEAS
+32 KESILGPVFKLLEAS

-56 AFIVDTIIPNGNQGD
+56 AYIVDTIIPNGNRGD

-76 LLLVGLACVGILV
+76 LLLVGLACIGIIV
-89 SLTAQYFSAKAAVGV
+89 SITAQYFSAKAAVGV

-129 SSLLTR
+129 ASLLTR

-142 IQTGINTFLRLFL
+142 VQTGINTFLRLFL
-155 RAPIVVFGSLMMA
+155 RAPIVVFGSLIMA

-174 LSVYFLG
+174 LSIYFLG
-181 MIILLLII
+181 MILLLLVI
-189 VTGISIITSRMYQSI
+189 VTGISVLTSRIYQSI
-204 RKDVDSLV
+204 RKVLDDLV
-212 GQVGETVMGWR
+212 GQVRETVTGWR

-229 QKAREIKTFQG
+229 QREREIKTFQG
-240 INQTYKKHQL
+240 INQGYKKQQL

-259 SPLTFLVVNT
+259 SPLTFLVVNG
-269 TLLILIWQGNGAVS
+269 TLILLIWQGNSAIS
-283 QNLLE
+283 DNRLE

-302 LVELVKMIMVVSTL
+302 LVELVKMIMVVTTL

-327 EVFDQESENV
+327 EVFEQQSEDVDAN
-337 EADLPVVKS
+337 LPVVYS
-346 RDKDLVFSV
+346 RDKELIFSV
-355 HDLTFAYPNSAEESL
+355 NHLSFSYPKSAEESL
-370 SGIDFELRKGQFM
+370 IDIDFELGKGQFM
-383 GIIGG
+383 GLIGG

-404 SLPTSQLSVYID
+404 SIPTSQLSFFID
-416 GKSPKNVKEWRQ
+416 GKSPRNLKEWRQ
-428 QIAVVP
+428 QLAIVP

-447 LSLGLASVS
+447 LSLGLESVLDS
-456 ESDLWA
+456 ELWA

-511 ILDDATSALDYLTE
+511 VLDDATSALDYLTE
-525 SRLLASIR
+525 SRLLAAIR
-533 RELPEQTLIMV
+533 RAFPEQTLIMV

-551 RAADQILVLDQGRQV
+551 RTADQILVLDQGRQV
-566 GLGRH
+566 GRGRH

-586 SQHREEGSHETI
+586 SQHREEDSHETI

>member
-1 MFTSLVS
+1 
-8 SQLHKQLLLNKRM
+8 M
-21 KRFFRYFQPYQ
+21 KFLSRYFKDYI
-32 KEAILGPVFKLLEAS
+32 KESILGPVFKLLEAC

-56 AFIVDTIIPNGNQGD
+56 AYIVDTIIPNGSQGN

-76 LLLVGLACVGILV
+76 FLLVGIACIGIIV
-89 SLTAQYFSAKAAVGV
+89 SLIAQYYSAKAAVGV
-104 TKALTND
+104 TKELTND

-155 RAPIVVFGSLMMA
+155 RAPIVVFGSLIIA

-174 LSVYFLG
+174 LSAYFLG
-181 MIILLLII
+181 MIILLIFI
-189 VTGISIITSRMYQSI
+189 VTVISIMTSRIYQSM
-204 RKDVDSLV
+204 RKELDGLV
-212 GQVGETVMGWR
+212 GQVRETVTGWR

-229 QKAREIKTFQG
+229 QREREIKAFQG
-240 INQTYKKHQL
+240 INQIYKKQQL

-259 SPLTFLVVNT
+259 SPLTFLVVNG
-269 TLLILIWQGNGAVS
+269 TLLILIWQGNIAIS
-283 QNLLE
+283 HNLLE

-321 SAQRIQ
+321 SAQRLQ
-327 EVFDQESENV
+327 EVFDQTSEDVESS
-337 EADLPVVKS
+337 LPKVVS
-346 RDKDLVFSV
+346 EDKEIIFSV
-355 HDLTFAYPNSAEESL
+355 RHLSFSYPKSAEESL
-370 SGIDFELRKGQFM
+370 SDIAFDLRKGQFM

-404 SLPTSQLSVYID
+404 SVSTNQLSLFID
-416 GKSPKNVKEWRQ
+416 GKSPKNLKEWRQ
-428 QIAVVP
+428 RIAIVP
-434 QQAQLFAGTVRSN
+434 QQAQLFAGTIRSN
-447 LSLGLASVS
+447 LSLGLEEISD
-456 ESDLWA
+456 SDLWS

-511 ILDDATSALDYLTE
+511 VLDDATSALDYLTE
-525 SRLLASIR
+525 SQLLAAIR
-533 RELPEQTLIMV
+533 QELPGQNLIMV

-551 RAADQILVLDQGRQV
+551 RTADLILVLEQGRQV

-571 EDLLRSSAIYQEIDQ
+571 EDLLRSSAIYQEIHQ
-586 SQHREEGSHETI
+586 SQQQEEEDSYETI

>member
-1 MFTSLVS
+1 
-8 SQLHKQLLLNKRM
+8 M
-21 KRFFRYFQPYQ
+21 KFLSRYFKDYI
-32 KEAILGPVFKLLEAS
+32 KESILGPVFKLLEAC

-56 AFIVDTIIPNGNQGD
+56 AYIVDTIIPNGSQGN

-76 LLLVGLACVGILV
+76 FLLVGLACIGIIV
-89 SLTAQYFSAKAAVGV
+89 SLIAQYYSAKAAVGV
-104 TKALTND
+104 TKELTND

-155 RAPIVVFGSLMMA
+155 RAPIVVFGSLIMA

-174 LSVYFLG
+174 LSAYFLG
-181 MIILLLII
+181 MIILLIFI
-189 VTGISIITSRMYQSI
+189 VTVISVMTSRIYQSI
-204 RKDVDSLV
+204 RKELDGLV
-212 GQVGETVMGWR
+212 GQVRETVTGWR

-229 QKAREIKTFQG
+229 QREREIKAFHG
-240 INQTYKKHQL
+240 INQIYKKQQL

-259 SPLTFLVVNT
+259 SPLTFLVVNG
-269 TLLILIWQGNGAVS
+269 TLLILIWQGNIAIS

-327 EVFDQESENV
+327 EVFDQTSEDVESS
-337 EADLPVVKS
+337 LPIVVS
-346 RDKDLVFSV
+346 EDKEIIFSV
-355 HDLTFAYPNSAEESL
+355 RHLSFSYPKSAEESL
-370 SGIDFELRKGQFM
+370 SDIAFDLRKGQFM

-404 SLPTSQLSVYID
+404 SVPTNQLSLFND
-416 GKSPKNVKEWRQ
+416 GKSPKNLKEWRQ
-428 QIAVVP
+428 QIAIVP
-434 QQAQLFAGTVRSN
+434 QQAQLFAGTIRSN
-447 LSLGLASVS
+447 LSLGLEEISD
-456 ESDLWA
+456 SDLWS

-525 SRLLASIR
+525 SRLLVAIR
-533 RELPEQTLIMV
+533 QELPGQNLIMV

-551 RAADQILVLDQGRQV
+551 RTADQILVLEQGRQV

-571 EDLLRSSAIYQEIDQ
+571 EDLLRSSAIYQEIHQ
-586 SQHREEGSHETI
+586 SQQQGEEDSYETS